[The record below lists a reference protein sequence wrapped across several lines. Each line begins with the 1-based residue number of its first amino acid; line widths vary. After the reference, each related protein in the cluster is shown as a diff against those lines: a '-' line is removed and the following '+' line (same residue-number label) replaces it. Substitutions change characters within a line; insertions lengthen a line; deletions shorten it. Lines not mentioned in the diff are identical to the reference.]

1 MAGVG
6 VAMKCAYCGTELPEG
21 ALFCGSCGRETTP
34 LGGANDILANP
45 KCPSCGRS
53 IRPEFRACPYC
64 GHSFLT
70 SRFESVPPVH
80 IGTGKR
86 VALYVLSLLIP
97 LVGIIAGVI
106 YLTKKDETSKH
117 VGTLCIVLGVVSI
130 VVVAPVASSIILY
143 LMVIDFGTDY
153 DGLTPQA
160 TFSRSTITNGQKVT
174 VLAITR
180 ADVPWDDITV
190 VVKDATTGV
199 ASWTPTKEGLND
211 NAGDSMNYSAK
222 ALGSL
227 TVCCW
232 AFDIIGNGLV
242 NGGDYITLS
251 TYGGAT
257 TFVSGQSYTVQ
268 FLYEP
273 TGDQIGT
280 PVTWTA

>member
-6 VAMKCAYCGTELPEG
+6 VAMNCTYCGTELPEG

-34 LGGANDILANP
+34 LGGASDILANP

-70 SRFESVPPVH
+70 GRFESVPPVH

-143 LMVIDFGTDY
+143 LMVMDFGSVNE
-153 DGLTPQA
+153 GTPQA
-160 TFSRSTITNGQKVT
+160 TYSRSTITNGVKVT
-174 VLAITR
+174 ILAFTG
-180 ADVPWDDITV
+180 ANVPWDDITIV
-190 VVKDATTGV
+190 LKDATTGT
-199 ASWTPTKEGLND
+199 ASWLPLKEDLND
-211 NAGDSMNYSAK
+211 QAGDAMNYTGK

-227 TVCCW
+227 TVACW
-232 AFDIIGNGLV
+232 AFDNIGNGLV
-242 NGGDYITLS
+242 DGGDYITLF

-257 TFVSGQSYTVQ
+257 NFVSGVTYTVQ

-273 TGDQIGT
+273 TGDQIGN